1 MKARRPTAKT
11 ALEQMTAAQRIAC
24 EAYCKEEAAKQMRL
38 LQGEILRRWV
48 FATALALNDIREADQ
63 QEIDV
68 LFHGIQEIIN
78 MYSETYSDRENRLGY
93 DAELIKRM
101 GDEMQKE
108 LEERG
113 IFIEI

>member
-1 MKARRPTAKT
+1 VKARRPTAAT
-11 ALEQMTAAQRIAC
+11 AAEQLTAAQRIAC
-24 EAYCKEEAAKQMRL
+24 EAYCREEAAKQMRL
-38 LQGEILRRWV
+38 TQGEILRRWV

-63 QEIDV
+63 KEIDV

-78 MYSETYSDRENRLGY
+78 MYSETYSNQENRQGY

-108 LEERG
+108 LESRG